1 MKKIL
6 LLTMILVSSL
16 AWSQQDAMFTHYMYN
31 TLWMNPAYAGTREAL
46 TITGI
51 HRSQWVGYDGAPVDQ
66 SLTMHSPIL
75 NGKMG
80 LGLSLLNDKIGP
92 TQSTKVAIDVAYHL
106 QLSKKSKL
114 SFGIKGMLDIYR
126 NTISTL
132 KINNEAD
139 PAFAQNYQ
147 SLLPNAGAG
156 VYYHHENFYVGLSTP
171 ELLQNNLDGSISSA
185 STAQRHYFLI
195 AGAMIPM
202 TKNLKFKP
210 TGFVK
215 ATAGAPIQGDI
226 TASFLMYDVFSLGAM
241 YRTGDGVGALINYS
255 FTDQFTVGYSYDF
268 SLANTTGKYNSG
280 SHEVMLR
287 YDLIYKSTRKIKS
300 LRYF

>member
-6 LLTMILVSSL
+6 GLIFVSL
-16 AWSQQDAMFTHYMYN
+16 AGLSWSQQDPMFTHYMYN
-31 TLWMNPAYAGTREAL
+31 TLWLNPAYAGTREAM

-51 HRSQWVGYDGAPVDQ
+51 HRSQWVGFDGAPIDQ
-66 SLTMHSPIL
+66 SLTIHTPIL

-80 LGLSLLNDKIGP
+80 LGLSVINDKIGP
-92 TQSTKVAIDVAYHL
+92 VKSTIIAVDVAYHIRL
-106 QLSKKSKL
+106 TKKSKL
-114 SFGIKGMLDIYR
+114 GLGIKGLVDIYS

-132 KINNEAD
+132 KINNETD
-139 PAFAQNYQ
+139 PSFGQNFNKTM
-147 SLLPNAGAG
+147 PNAGAG
-156 VYYHHENFYVGLSTP
+156 IYYYRERFYVGVSTP
-171 ELLQNNLDGSISSA
+171 QLLQNTLNGSLVSA
-185 STAQRHYFLI
+185 SQEQRHYYVI
-195 AGAMIPM
+195 MGAVIPM

-226 TASFLMYDVFSLGAM
+226 TASFLMYDKFSLGAM
-241 YRTGDGVGALINYS
+241 YRSGDGLGALIGFQ
-255 FTDQFTVGYSYDF
+255 FTDQFTVGYSYDY
-268 SLANTTGKYNSG
+268 SMANTTGKYNSG